1 MSNTT
6 IFKALNCLIGSN
18 CIVSTP
24 DTFYTGPKGYISQS
38 ELLDELE
45 KMSKRIDTI
54 EEAIESSTI
63 GNQGNTYIKL
73 VQDETNINDLENGS
87 YFILDVLDDT
97 VMSTLRKLNSNL
109 AVVSGA
115 ITIES
120 NGLIYQNQTVAS
132 NRTYINVDGKWSL
145 K

>member
-1 MSNTT
+1 MNNTT

-54 EEAIESSTI
+54 EETIESSTI

-87 YFILDVLDDT
+87 YFILDVLDDI

-120 NGLIYQNQTVAS
+120 NGLIYQNQTVTS